1 MDTQTCFQNLNWAAI
16 IVSAISVF
24 ALGGLWYSPLLFA
37 KRWIKESGVKRD
49 SPDQNGMA
57 TVFGFS
63 FFLTLLASLTLAI
76 FIGKD
81 AGAATGAMK
90 GFMAGFGWVFTFMG
104 VSYLFESKSLV
115 HFLINAC
122 YSVLSLTI
130 MGVIIGVWQ

>member
-1 MDTQTCFQNLNWAAI
+1 L
-16 IVSAISVF
+16 
-24 ALGGLWYSPLLFA
+24 AL
-37 KRWIKESGVKRD
+37 
-49 SPDQNGMA
+49 
-57 TVFGFS
+57 
-63 FFLTLLASLTLAI
+63 

-81 AGAATGAMK
+81 AGITTGALK